1 MQEPLPRRILVTGGS
16 GVLGYHILHALVR
29 DPRNQVIVPLRN
41 PNNRLLA
48 GLPVD
53 AIHANLSDALQTGEL
68 IRSTRPDTVIHA
80 AASGLRAPKPNWFET
95 ARFNVDAALRLFEAT
110 CEIADC
116 HFIHIS
122 SGMAYR
128 ETGRPLCE
136 SDPLSSLHP
145 YAASKAAGDL
155 LLRAA
160 AIEFNRRLTVLRPFS
175 FTGLHD
181 PAGRLFPAILQ
192 SASLHQPVE
201 LTAGSQIRDFCAVED
216 VADAVVRCLD
226 HVPSGAPEVFNLG
239 SGDAP
244 TLRQLIECVC
254 DELGI
259 SVELNWGAK
268 PYHPYEPMH
277 LVADVQRAQQL
288 LGWQATTN
296 LAFAVWQLAKADFP
310 NLSMKTPRQQR

>member
-155 LLRAA
+155 LLRTRRSSSIAGLPSCGLFRSPGCTIRPA
-160 AIEFNRRLTVLRPFS
+160 DCFRQFCNRLPCIN
-175 FTGLHD
+175 
-181 PAGRLFPAILQ
+181 P
-192 SASLHQPVE
+192 
-201 LTAGSQIRDFCAVED
+201 
-216 VADAVVRCLD
+216 
-226 HVPSGAPEVFNLG
+226 
-239 SGDAP
+239 
-244 TLRQLIECVC
+244 
-254 DELGI
+254 
-259 SVELNWGAK
+259 LN
-268 PYHPYEPMH
+268 
-277 LVADVQRAQQL
+277 
-288 LGWQATTN
+288 
-296 LAFAVWQLAKADFP
+296 
-310 NLSMKTPRQQR
+310 